1 MKTSE
6 NEMAQFT
13 KLSIASECCDQHQAH
28 SGNGSVSRSCFSNEE
43 MTMRFT
49 AISIAAAL
57 TIGAAATSVL
67 AQQSTSFDSCS
78 SLAEQ
83 RGAGAESGRRNHT
96 EFMREC
102 LAGKIPVTVG
112 GPASAPA
119 PAAHLDSYNKCEALA
134 EQRGS
139 GTDSGLRNHREFMT
153 QCMAGT
159 IR

>member
-1 MKTSE
+1 
-6 NEMAQFT
+6 
-13 KLSIASECCDQHQAH
+13 
-28 SGNGSVSRSCFSNEE
+28 

-49 AISIAAAL
+49 AVSIAAAL
-57 TIGAAATSVL
+57 VIGASATSVF
-67 AQQSTSFDSCS
+67 AQQSATFDSCF
-78 SLAEQ
+78 SLSEQ
-83 RGAGAESGRRNHT
+83 RGAGAESGRRNHN

-119 PAAHLDSYNKCEALA
+119 PAAHVESYNRCEALS

-139 GTDSGLRNHREFMT
+139 GTDSGRRTHRDFMT
-153 QCMAGT
+153 ECMGGQ